1 MYVTEDPLGLRSVH
15 AMRQGHQLLV
25 LEPMAEIDIHFDA
38 SFIITTVPF
47 IAYRRPPPEEPDT
60 LK

>member
-1 MYVTEDPLGLRSVH
+1 MYVTEDPLSLRSVH

-25 LEPMAEIDIHFDA
+25 LEPTAEIDIHSDA
-38 SFIITTVPF
+38 SFITTTVPF